1 MPFALMLML
10 LLIAFV
16 AVLFVVFRRP
26 MYEIMALS
34 LVGVVAVTGQW
45 SSFFDYLVF
54 PAKSSLFFTIF
65 AFLALAAIFD
75 ATHAVSKIV
84 NILLALVGRLSGGA
98 GFVALAASA
107 FMASLSGTG
116 PGNVAASGVFT
127 IPLMKRSGFSP
138 HLAATTE
145 MSASMLGNIIPPAG
159 IIFLSYGIYD
169 SFAPGNLTLGSWII
183 ASYLIGLW
191 FVLQRIV
198 TLVVLCKIEDVKPI
212 PKEDVPVLKEA
223 LRDGWPALLLP
234 LVIFI
239 PLLMTALPEQVL
251 ISRLGV
257 DGAGYFSK
265 SVMMFTPGIAAAY
278 AIIISRNTGSS
289 AGSGVYGILNVL
301 KTALPNIVPI
311 AATIYLAYAL
321 SQAFLGMDANAEIR
335 NWFISLD
342 LSVGTLVI
350 ILPLFF
356 CVLGMVLPGSA
367 QVAILG
373 GAMISVFGALGGD
386 PLRLAIMLPAMTG
399 AMEGMTPPLAL
410 GLFVAMGIAKSD
422 FIKTSKLAL
431 VWIAS
436 HLLMTVIL
444 LAGILPI
451 IFL

>member
-10 LLIAFV
+10 FLIAFV
-16 AVLFVVFRRP
+16 AIFFIFFKRP
-26 MYEIMALS
+26 LYEIMALS
-34 LVGVVAVTGQW
+34 LIGVVALTGQW

-75 ATHAVSKIV
+75 ATQAVSKIV
-84 NILLALVGRLSGGA
+84 NILLALVGTLRGGA

-107 FMASLSGTG
+107 FLASLSGTG

-127 IPLMKRSGFSP
+127 IPLMKKSGFSP

-145 MSASMLGNIIPPAG
+145 MSASMLGNVIPPAG

-169 SFAPGNLTLGSWII
+169 AFAPGDVSLGSWLI
-183 ASYLIGLW
+183 ASYIIGLW

-198 TLVVLCKIEDVKPI
+198 TLIVLCKVENVQPI

-223 LRDGWPALLLP
+223 LRDGWHALLLP
-234 LVIFI
+234 VFIFV
-239 PLLMTALPEQVL
+239 PLLLSALPDHIL
-251 ISRLGV
+251 IGRLGEE
-257 DGAGYFSK
+257 GAGYFSQ

-278 AIIISRNTGSS
+278 AIIISRKGD
-289 AGSGVYGILNVL
+289 AVFGVSEILDIL
-301 KTALPNIVPI
+301 RKALPNIVPI
-311 AATIYLAYAL
+311 AATIYLAYSL
-321 SQAFLGMDANAEIR
+321 SQAFLGMGANDEIQ
-335 NWFISLD
+335 NWFVSFD
-342 LSVGTLVI
+342 LSITALVI

-356 CVLGMVLPGSA
+356 CILGMVLPGTA

-373 GAMISVFGALGGD
+373 GSMIGVFAVLGGN
-386 PLRLAIMLPAMTG
+386 PLTLAIMLPAMTG

-410 GLFVAMGIAKSD
+410 GLYVAMGIAESD
-422 FIKTSKLAL
+422 FVMTCKLAM
-431 VWIAS
+431 VWIVS
-436 HLLMTVIL
+436 HIIMTMLLV
-444 LAGILPI
+444 AGILPI

>member
-10 LLIAFV
+10 SLIAFV
-16 AVLFVVFRRP
+16 AVLFIFFKRP

-34 LVGVVAVTGQW
+34 LLGIVAVTGQW
-45 SSFFDYLVF
+45 SSFFDYLIF
-54 PAKSSLFFTIF
+54 PANSSLFFTIF

-84 NILLALVGRLSGGA
+84 NILLALVGKFSGGA
-98 GFVALAASA
+98 GYVALAASA

-127 IPLMKRSGFSP
+127 IPLMKKSGFTP

-145 MSASMLGNIIPPAG
+145 MSASMLGNVIPPAG
-159 IIFLSYGIYD
+159 IIFLTFGIYD
-169 SFAPGNLTLGSWII
+169 SFAPGNLTLGSWLI
-183 ASYLIGLW
+183 ASYLVGLW
-191 FVLQRIV
+191 FILQRIL
-198 TLVVLCKIEDVKPI
+198 TLMILCKIENVKPI
-212 PKEDVPVLKEA
+212 PKEDIPSFKESF
-223 LRDGWPALLLP
+223 RDGWHALLLP
-234 LVIFI
+234 VFIFI
-239 PLLMTALPEQVL
+239 PLFLSALPDHIL

-257 DGAGYFSK
+257 DGAVYFSK

-278 AIIISRNTGSS
+278 AILISKKGDTVFGVNEIMIILR
-289 AGSGVYGILNVL
+289 
-301 KTALPNIVPI
+301 TALPNIVPV
-311 AATIYLAYAL
+311 AATIYLAYSL
-321 SQAFLGMDANAEIR
+321 SQAFLGMGANDEIQS
-335 NWFISLD
+335 WFVSLD
-342 LSVGTLVI
+342 LSVGALVI

-356 CVLGMVLPGSA
+356 CILGMVLPGSA

-373 GAMISVFGALGGD
+373 GSMISVFGALGGD
-386 PLRLAIMLPAMTG
+386 PLQLAIMLPAMTG

-422 FIKTSKLAL
+422 FIMTCKLAL

-436 HLLMTVIL
+436 HLLMTMIL
-444 LAGILPI
+444 VAGILPI

>member
-10 LLIAFV
+10 FLIAFV
-16 AVLFVVFRRP
+16 AIFFIFFKRP
-26 MYEIMALS
+26 LYEIMALS
-34 LVGVVAVTGQW
+34 LIGVVALTGQW

-75 ATHAVSKIV
+75 ATQAVSKIV
-84 NILLALVGRLSGGA
+84 NILLALVGTLRGGA

-107 FMASLSGTG
+107 FLASLSGTG

-127 IPLMKRSGFSP
+127 IPLMKKSGFSP

-145 MSASMLGNIIPPAG
+145 MSASMLGNVIPPAG

-169 SFAPGNLTLGSWII
+169 AFAPGDVSLGSWLI
-183 ASYLIGLW
+183 ASYIIGLW

-198 TLVVLCKIEDVKPI
+198 TLIVLCKVENVQPI

-223 LRDGWPALLLP
+223 LRDGWHALLLP
-234 LVIFI
+234 VFIFV
-239 PLLMTALPEQVL
+239 PLLLSALPDHIL
-251 ISRLGV
+251 IGRLGEE
-257 DGAGYFSK
+257 GAGYFSQ

-278 AIIISRNTGSS
+278 AIIISRKGD
-289 AGSGVYGILNVL
+289 AVFGVSEILDVL
-301 KTALPNIVPI
+301 RKALPNIVPI
-311 AATIYLAYAL
+311 AATIYLAYSL
-321 SQAFLGMDANAEIR
+321 SQAFLGMGANDEIQ
-335 NWFISLD
+335 NWFVSFD
-342 LSVGTLVI
+342 LSITALVI

-356 CVLGMVLPGSA
+356 CILGMVLPGTA

-373 GAMISVFGALGGD
+373 GSMIGVFAVLGGN
-386 PLRLAIMLPAMTG
+386 PLTLAIMLPAMTG

-410 GLFVAMGIAKSD
+410 GLYVAMGIAESD
-422 FIKTSKLAL
+422 FVMTCKLAM
-431 VWIAS
+431 VWIVS
-436 HLLMTVIL
+436 HIIMTMLLV
-444 LAGILPI
+444 AGILPI